1 MEKTQIFDDAEWS
14 SVLALLPSELEK
26 TALEANAL
34 ARRRNIPNAAALI
47 RIALAYAV
55 SDLSLKDVAAWA
67 TSSRIAKLTGPALF
81 YRLRKAE
88 NWLQVLLAEV
98 LTSESLN
105 YIVPGYKLRV
115 VDATVVN
122 GPKSDNIDW
131 RVHLVCD
138 PITGKFVSFEITDK
152 YSAEGLARHPLGQGE
167 VVLGDRMY
175 STARGIYSIRKGN
188 SHVLVRLN
196 PYTLRVCDENKKHLN
211 LLEAESHIPDNG
223 VSEWKVLIPIPPDK
237 KQKSHGPWP
246 LGKAI
251 DWVPARVF
259 AARTKSKKVI
269 WILTTLTES
278 ELSAATAL
286 KLYRL
291 RWQVELLF
299 KRLKSIL
306 HFDMLPSQKGP
317 TAKSWILL
325 RLLAAALAQRLV
337 EPSGDLSPW
346 GYELYECQY

>member
-131 RVHLVCD
+131 RVHLVGRVHGGGVNSGVVQAGGV
-138 PITGKFVSFEITDK
+138 PPAWTGW
-152 YSAEGLARHPLGQGE
+152 AR
-167 VVLGDRMY
+167 
-175 STARGIYSIRKGN
+175 
-188 SHVLVRLN
+188 
-196 PYTLRVCDENKKHLN
+196 
-211 LLEAESHIPDNG
+211 
-223 VSEWKVLIPIPPDK
+223 W
-237 KQKSHGPWP
+237 
-246 LGKAI
+246 
-251 DWVPARVF
+251 
-259 AARTKSKKVI
+259 
-269 WILTTLTES
+269 
-278 ELSAATAL
+278 
-286 KLYRL
+286 
-291 RWQVELLF
+291 
-299 KRLKSIL
+299 
-306 HFDMLPSQKGP
+306 
-317 TAKSWILL
+317 
-325 RLLAAALAQRLV
+325 
-337 EPSGDLSPW
+337 PSGRLAVR
-346 GYELYECQY
+346 